1 MFQNILFAVQI
12 VAPIF
17 IIVLL
22 GVWLKRRKIIDDHF
36 NRVSSRFV
44 FLVALPALLFSKI
57 AVTDFGAAFNGR
69 LVLFTYAAIAVV
81 FTISWIVGFLLAP
94 DGRDRGAFVQ
104 GSFRGNFA
112 ILGFAMIKS
121 AFGDAPLANA
131 AVLLSFMMPPYNVL
145 AIVALTVTQHSEK
158 EIPWKKIAKDVA
170 TNPLILA
177 AAAALP
183 FSVWHISIPA
193 ILHSAI
199 DQLATITL
207 PLALIGIGGS
217 LSFSGVKRDFR
228 LSVAASF
235 LKLVFTPTL
244 IILAALYM
252 HFSKHE
258 LAALFFFFASP
269 TAVASYIMAEAMGSN
284 GRLAGN
290 IILLST
296 LASSITLALGIFLL
310 RTWGYF

>member
-1 MFQNILFAVQI
+1 MIQNIIFAVKI

-22 GVWLKRRKIIDDHF
+22 GVWLKRKNIIDDHF

-81 FTISWIVGFLLAP
+81 FSLSWIVGVLLAP
-94 DGRDRGAFVQ
+94 DGRDRGAFIQ

-131 AVLLSFMMPPYNVL
+131 AVLLSFMMPPYNLL

-158 EIPWKKIAKDVA
+158 QLPWKKIAKDVA

-183 FSVWHISIPA
+183 FSIFKITIPE
-193 ILHSAI
+193 IMYSATN
-199 DQLATITL
+199 QLATITL

-217 LSFSGVKRDFR
+217 LSFTGVKQDFR
-228 LSVAASF
+228 LAAFASF
-235 LKLVFTPTL
+235 IKLILSPIMV
-244 IILAALYM
+244 ILAALYM

-269 TAVASYIMAEAMGSN
+269 AAVASYIMAEAMGSN

-296 LASSITLALGIFLL
+296 LASSVTIAIGIFLL